1 MKRIIVGILSLLAVS
16 QAGAVTINDAFGV
29 KLGQQVNTSQM
40 KASAGFGGDNVNS
53 GPATY
58 QFAPAVN
65 DMKVNFNEYSFS
77 TDNSSRVIASV
88 TAIKNS
94 GSEKQC
100 QADLSVIK
108 EAATK
113 KYGTPSY
120 SQINNVNFVDSQ
132 SRSKTV
138 AVSCSQN
145 VLTFVLNDVNSGL
158 QF

>member
-40 KASAGFGGDNVNS
+40 KASAGFGGENVNS

-77 TDNSSRVIASV
+77 TDNSRRVIASV

-113 KYGTPSY
+113 KYGAPSY

>member
-40 KASAGFGGDNVNS
+40 KASAGFGGENVNS

-77 TDNSSRVIASV
+77 TDNSRRVIASV

-108 EAATK
+108 EVATK
-113 KYGTPSY
+113 KYCAPSY

>member
-1 MKRIIVGILSLLAVS
+1 M
-16 QAGAVTINDAFGV
+16 N
-29 KLGQQVNTSQM
+29 N
-40 KASAGFGGDNVNS
+40 
-53 GPATY
+53 
-58 QFAPAVN
+58 
-65 DMKVNFNEYSFS
+65 SFS
-77 TDNSSRVIASV
+77 TDNSRRVIASV

-100 QADLSVIK
+100 QADLSVVK
-108 EAATK
+108 SAATK
-113 KYGTPSY
+113 KYGEPVY

-132 SRSKTV
+132 IRSKTV

>member
-1 MKRIIVGILSLLAVS
+1 MKRIIIGVLSLFAVS

-40 KASAGFGGDNVNS
+40 KASAGFGGENVNS

-58 QFAPAVN
+58 QFAPSVN
-65 DMKVNFNEYSFS
+65 DMQVSFNEYSFS
-77 TDNSSRVIASV
+77 TDNSRRIIASV

-100 QADLSVIK
+100 QSDLGILK
-108 EAATK
+108 AAATK
-113 KYGTPSY
+113 KYGTPNY
-120 SQINNVNFVDSQ
+120 SQANTVNFTDSQ
-132 SRSKTV
+132 NKAKT
-138 AVSCSQN
+138 ATASCSQN
-145 VLTFVLNDVNSGL
+145 VLTFVLNDINSGL

>member
-1 MKRIIVGILSLLAVS
+1 MKRIIIGILSLLVVS

-29 KLGQQVNTSQM
+29 QLGQQVNTSQM
-40 KASAGFGGDNVNS
+40 KASSGFGGDNVNS

-58 QFAPAVN
+58 QFAPSIN
-65 DMKVNFNEYSFS
+65 DMQVSFNEYSFA
-77 TDNSSRVIASV
+77 TDNSRRVVASV

-100 QADLSVIK
+100 LSDLSVIK
-108 EAATK
+108 AAATK
-113 KYGTPSY
+113 KYGTPNY
-120 SQINNVNFVDSQ
+120 SQVNTVYFTDSK
-132 SRSKTV
+132 SKSKTV
-138 AVSCSQN
+138 TVSCSQN

>member
-1 MKRIIVGILSLLAVS
+1 MKKIIIGLFSLFAVS

-40 KASAGFGGDNVNS
+40 KASAGFGGENVNS

-58 QFAPAVN
+58 QFSPSVN
-65 DMKVNFNEYSFS
+65 DMQISFNEYSFS
-77 TDNSSRVIASV
+77 TDNSRRVIASV

-100 QADLSVIK
+100 QADLSIVK
-108 EAATK
+108 SAATK
-113 KYGTPSY
+113 KYGEPVY

>member
-1 MKRIIVGILSLLAVS
+1 MKKIIIGMMSLFMVAQVN
-16 QAGAVTINDAFGV
+16 AATINDAFGV

-40 KASAGFGGDNVNS
+40 KASAGFGGENVNS

-58 QFAPAVN
+58 QFSPSVN
-65 DMKVNFNEYSFS
+65 DMGVSFNEYSFS
-77 TDNSSRVIASV
+77 TDNSRRVIASV

-100 QADLSVIK
+100 QSDLSLIK

-113 KYGTPSY
+113 KYGSPNY
-120 SQINNVNFVDSQ
+120 SQVNTVNFTDSQ

-138 AVSCSQN
+138 TVSCSQN

>member
-1 MKRIIVGILSLLAVS
+1 MKRIIIGVLSLFAVS

-40 KASAGFGGDNVNS
+40 KASAGFGGENVNS

-65 DMKVNFNEYSFS
+65 DMKVDFNEYSFS
-77 TDNSSRVIASV
+77 TDNSRRVIASV

-113 KYGTPSY
+113 KYGAPIY

>member
-1 MKRIIVGILSLLAVS
+1 MKKIIIGMMSLFMVT
-16 QAGAVTINDAFGV
+16 QANAATISDAFGV

-40 KASAGFGGDNVNS
+40 KASAGFGGENVNS

-58 QFAPAVN
+58 QFSPSVN
-65 DMKVNFNEYSFS
+65 DMGVSFNEYSFS
-77 TDNSSRVIASV
+77 TDNSRRVIASV

-100 QADLSVIK
+100 QSDLSLIK

-113 KYGTPSY
+113 KYGAPNY
-120 SQINNVNFVDSQ
+120 SQINTVNFTDGQ

-138 AVSCSQN
+138 TVSCSQN

>member
-77 TDNSSRVIASV
+77 TDNSRRVIASV